1 MFSSVAPNTAAAAAG
16 EAAREGRERG
26 MREDMHRNT
35 ERGEER
41 GRQRGRGGERVE
53 EGKGFLPPPLRASR
67 SAFGGVSPGGW
78 WNCRRDVGGGSWF
91 CE

>member
-16 EAAREGRERG
+16 EAAREGRKRG

-41 GRQRGRGGERVE
+41 GRRRGRGGKGISAAAAASKPLCFRRCFSWRMVELPKGCRGRV
-53 EGKGFLPPPLRASR
+53 LVL
-67 SAFGGVSPGGW
+67 
-78 WNCRRDVGGGSWF
+78 
-91 CE
+91 

>member
-41 GRQRGRGGERVE
+41 GRQRGRGGGKSRG
-53 EGKGFLPPPLRASR
+53 GKGISAAAAASKPLCFRRCFSWRMVELPK
-67 SAFGGVSPGGW
+67 G
-78 WNCRRDVGGGSWF
+78 CRGRVLVL
-91 CE
+91 

>member
-41 GRQRGRGGERVE
+41 GRQRGGGGKESRRERD
-53 EGKGFLPPPLRASR
+53 F
-67 SAFGGVSPGGW
+67 
-78 WNCRRDVGGGSWF
+78 CRRRCEQAALLSEVFLLEDGGIAEGM
-91 CE
+91 